1 MCARSPNRVRA
12 SLTHVRPRP
21 IKSEEL
27 ADALAFAASKR
38 VPAVVIGR
46 GSNVLFADAGFDG
59 VVIVNAIDTI
69 ERVFDRNR
77 SGGEKS
83 GDDDA
88 NESESESNES
98 SLWKVGAG
106 YAFNHLGAALSKEGW
121 SGLEF
126 AVGIPGT
133 VGGAVFMNAGA
144 DGGDTATALVE
155 VECVSPDGGRRR
167 IATFDDDDGGGGG
180 GGGGE
185 RAATA
190 SSGAFGYRTSPFQSR
205 AHPGNPNRGREED
218 LDAEADA
225 EEEEEEEEESELAG
239 WIVASATFRLRRD
252 PRANDRAKAFLRRRA
267 RAQPLSERSVGCVFR
282 NPPITAVNP
291 DGLSA
296 GALIDRAGLKGTR
309 CGGAVVSEA
318 HANFL
323 LYKEDADADVDADVD
338 ADARGGGSG
347 GGGADEME
355 ALIRKVKAAVLE
367 KTGVALRE
375 EVWRVPRSFSSVS
388 FPDDDGGGGASS
400 SSSSAPPS
408 PR

>member
-1 MCARSPNRVRA
+1 MTPIGARRDVSLA
-12 SLTHVRPRP
+12 SYCTLGVGGDARWLVSAST
-21 IKSEEL
+21 IEEL

-69 ERVFDRNR
+69 ER
-77 SGGEKS
+77 
-83 GDDDA
+83 
-88 NESESESNES
+88 
-98 SLWKVGAG
+98 VGAG

-155 VECVSPDGGRRR
+155 VECVSPDGGR
-167 IATFDDDDGGGGG
+167 
-180 GGGGE
+180 
-185 RAATA
+185 
-190 SSGAFGYRTSPFQSR
+190 Q
-205 AHPGNPNRGREED
+205 D

-225 EEEEEEEEESELAG
+225 EEEEESESELAG

-323 LYKEDADADVDADVD
+323 L
-338 ADARGGGSG
+338 
-347 GGGADEME
+347 
-355 ALIRKVKAAVLE
+355 
-367 KTGVALRE
+367 
-375 EVWRVPRSFSSVS
+375 
-388 FPDDDGGGGASS
+388 
-400 SSSSAPPS
+400 
-408 PR
+408 